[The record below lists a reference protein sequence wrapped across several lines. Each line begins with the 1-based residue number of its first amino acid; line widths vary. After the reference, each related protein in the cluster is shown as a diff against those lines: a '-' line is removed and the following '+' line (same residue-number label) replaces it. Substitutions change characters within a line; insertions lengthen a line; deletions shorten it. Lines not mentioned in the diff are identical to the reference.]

1 MATIDFKRLE
11 TLSKTY
17 DGVLQVKKTVASID
31 DLPKT
36 GVSVGDVYMVG
47 EDDPTP
53 YMWNG
58 ESFVPFGGVSKKYVD
73 DQLNG
78 YSKKTEVDTRALT
91 HYEEEA
97 FVQDSPVSASAFF
110 AFDNPAG
117 SGNKKLI
124 IRYPVNDKRFDGD
137 VARMC
142 VARAWLVKKSVWDS
156 GSREYVELVSHN
168 VNVKGDE
175 PYIIFIP
182 LNAYTKSIILS
193 QSGEEANDYAEV
205 VIPDDCTVILY
216 GGAVIDP
223 NSGESVED
231 DGHVVLLAIETLS
244 PVARKSYFD
253 GYTEQKQLPLR
264 EMTAEEKRVWLNGR
278 TEEVAATHG
287 FHTFMAYTNPAGSG
301 VKKIHIKISTEKNRL
316 VDADL
321 LVTNSPYF
329 FEPPENNKLFSF
341 EDGTFDVDCIVEDGY
356 TLLISPH
363 CTASEVMFEEA
374 TVWDL
379 DATFNIEI
387 TEEVE
392 HGRVLREEDVATT
405 KEAKLLGYVENVK
418 AIRSCMDLSTNPGVR
433 AELRAIG
440 VFDKTWFEEY
450 TAYMQNY
457 GPMTIYPGQ
466 MTTAKEI
473 DHYLVS
479 EDTVKGGNNFM
490 GLVKGYELYLRT
502 STYTDDSGTTH
513 FAEFKYLPSIVCI
526 GKTGNQER
534 WICTQ
539 LLSSPALHLNHY
551 IKYLAVYDAKPKLT
565 QVAGAEYK
573 PTEA

>member
-47 EDDPTP
+47 EENPTP

-58 ESFVPFGGVSKKYVD
+58 ESFVPFGDVSKKYVD

-78 YSKKTEVDTRALT
+78 YTDLVPVTGRKPTG
-91 HYEEEA
+91 EEA
-97 FVQDSPVSASAFF
+97 HLLGIKNSEIDDCIAIE
-110 AFDNPAG
+110 NPAG
-117 SGNKKLI
+117 SGEKKI
-124 IRYPVNDKRFDGD
+124 IIKYPVEDGRFDNTD
-137 VARMC
+137 
-142 VARAWLVKKSVWDS
+142 RAVVWVSPLVGLIDTSSAKPKPGYPVSYNNNIS
-156 GSREYVELVSHN
+156 EYCIL
-168 VNVKGDE
+168 
-175 PYIIFIP
+175 IP
-182 LNAYTKSIILS
+182 LNASAKNSDEYSELD
-193 QSGEEANDYAEV
+193 DYAEI
-205 VIPDDCTVILY
+205 VIPENSVLVFDTGNV
-216 GGAVIDP
+216 VSMDP
-223 NSGESVED
+223 NDGNVELVQDSGSV
-231 DGHVVLLAIETLS
+231 VVLAEEVLS
-244 PVARKSYFD
+244 PVVRKDYLE
-253 GYTEQKQLPLR
+253 GYTEQKQLSVR
-264 EMTAEEKRVWLNGR
+264 EMTAEEKAAWLGQS
-278 TEEVAATHG
+278 TEEAAATHG

-316 VDADL
+316 VFANLRFKTDA
-321 LVTNSPYF
+321 V
-329 FEPPENNKLFSF
+329 EPAISSNTLFSF
-341 EDGTFDVDCIVEDGY
+341 EDGTYDADCVIPDGV
-356 TLLISPH
+356 TLLIAPR
-363 CTASEVMFEEA
+363 CKASEVIYEDATVYDSEA
-374 TVWDL
+374 TFD
-379 DATFNIEI
+379 IEI
-387 TEEVE
+387 TEAIK

-418 AIRSCMDLSTNPGVR
+418 GIRSCMDLSTNPGVR
-433 AELRAIG
+433 AVLRTGTA
-440 VFDKTWFEEY
+440 DAKDWFEEY

-473 DHYLVS
+473 DLHIVS
-479 EDTVKGGNNFM
+479 EDTVKGSEHFV
-490 GLVKGYELYLRT
+490 GLRNGYELYLST

-539 LLSSPALHLNHY
+539 LLGSPALHLNHY

-565 QVAGAEYK
+565 QVAGAEFI
-573 PTEA
+573 AASL